1 MIVINWFLCNWE
13 AWQGVQY
20 RLVQLRMRAGRGSQ
34 NNLQVFVLVSE
45 MYPVRWNTNKSNGES
60 HASLESFETNFNQV
74 QNNNNNNNK
83 MGQFLIDVKWNPNL
97 SHH

>member
-1 MIVINWFLCNWE
+1 
-13 AWQGVQY
+13 
-20 RLVQLRMRAGRGSQ
+20 
-34 NNLQVFVLVSE
+34 
-45 MYPVRWNTNKSNGES
+45 MYPLRWNTNESNGES

-74 QNNNNNNNK
+74 QNNNNNNNNK